1 MHLATQALCS
11 ASLQACH
18 WNKGKKISNKR
29 NIVKNRNWQEAD
41 QLAIFK
47 AFNLNV
53 DFRPLLDNN
62 CKLLISH
69 LVTVNLRFFVVC
81 TALQ

>member
-11 ASLQACH
+11 ASLRACH

-29 NIVKNRNWQEAD
+29 NIVKNRYWQEAD
-41 QLAIFK
+41 QLTIFK
-47 AFNLNV
+47 AFNL

-62 CKLLISH
+62 CKLPISH
-69 LVTVNLRFFVVC
+69 LFTTNLRFFVVC